1 MAKGKSKG
9 KTAKR
14 PVPSAAPA
22 FKPPTFAQRVADHAD
37 GAVRS
42 LMDQHPMV
50 KRMRSDMAKAIAGV
64 AKGAARGPA
73 ARGRQRSIFQ

>member
-1 MAKGKSKG
+1 MAKGKSK
-9 KTAKR
+9 TTKR
-14 PVPSAAPA
+14 SVPSAV
-22 FKPPTFAQRVADHAD
+22 K
-37 GAVRS
+37 S

-73 ARGRQRSIFQ
+73 ARGRQRSVFQ